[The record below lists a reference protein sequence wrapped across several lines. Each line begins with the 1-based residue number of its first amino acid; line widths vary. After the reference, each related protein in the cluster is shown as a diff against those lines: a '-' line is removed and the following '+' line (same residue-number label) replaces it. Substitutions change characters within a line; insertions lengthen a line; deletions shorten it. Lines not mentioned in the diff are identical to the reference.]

1 MITDPMHTILLGM
14 VHNEIKLIIHVSTLT
29 VNQLSE
35 FYSRIKAVKIPY
47 DLGRLPINLNG
58 DSLAGLTAQ
67 QWKNF
72 ACIYARPCLV
82 GLLEGR
88 AYKSLCLLCEI
99 VELIV
104 KPVITRDEI
113 ATLYRLLN
121 EHHKQFAKVYG
132 KREVTINYHMGLHIA
147 DVVSDYGPP
156 HVYWCF
162 AYERM
167 NGILTGTPNSKRN
180 IEPQILRNI
189 LQQFTY
195 ASEFYDLAVP
205 SGIDVCMPKALKNIH
220 VVPVERLLYPD
231 SYSVL
236 ALLIQPEGQ
245 DRFAF
250 QRAIDQGDV
259 QDWPIRMQ
267 HPSKCNVRVDEDF
280 YQQIV
285 EFCNN
290 TYDGDVYVKHQIDK
304 YGRCSVN
311 GQTFSSDSDRG
322 SIVKAMFVLK
332 DNGNLHP
339 YTLEL

>member
-1 MITDPMHTILLGM
+1 MSTI
-14 VHNEIKLIIHVSTLT
+14 N
-29 VNQLSE
+29 N
-35 FYSRIKAVKIPY
+35 
-47 DLGRLPINLNG
+47 LPK
-58 DSLAGLTAQ
+58 
-67 QWKNF
+67 W
-72 ACIYARPCLV
+72 
-82 GLLEGR
+82 
-88 AYKSLCLLCEI
+88 
-99 VELIV
+99 
-104 KPVITRDEI
+104 
-113 ATLYRLLN
+113 
-121 EHHKQFAKVYG
+121 
-132 KREVTINYHMGLHIA
+132 EVTINCHMALHIA

-167 NGILTGTPNSKRN
+167 NGILTGTPNSNRN

-205 SGIDVCMPKALKNIH
+205 SGIDMCMPKALKNI
-220 VVPVERLLYPD
+220 VPVERLLYPD
-231 SYSVL
+231 SYRVL

-311 GQTFSSDSDRG
+311 GQTFSSDFNSTDRG

-339 YTLEL
+339 YFWNCKVFFFKINIIMKDINKKSILKGNDLMLHGWHSKHLRRTRCLASTW